1 MAESI
6 KEIVLD
12 VCKPKALKA
21 IIAKQNDVNSRFLKA
36 TLTNA
41 GQIIS
46 IDSGS
51 TITFN
56 VERPDGEVRAFM
68 GTLNEDGTVT
78 VPLALWVLE
87 QDGIARCEI
96 SVIDTDSKLTT
107 LNFVI
112 SIEEN
117 LYNSEDFIQD
127 ENYDLLVVMINRG
140 TQATS
145 DCIEATN
152 NAIAVTEDCATKTQL
167 CEDATT
173 ASVQSTQAAET
184 ATRTANEKIEQMTT
198 ALGNAES
205 IIRETTEA
213 KDATVSATSDC
224 IEKTEL
230 AGVATTEAIN
240 AALSANQAATS
251 ANGAAS
257 NANQAAENAN
267 SAIEN
272 IRVLLKADNIEY
284 DPSKSGFN
292 VNNVQEALDTITT
305 RMDLAEE
312 LKPKS
317 WEDVSVIVQSGL
329 ASKVFRIGDQ
339 LICNHSEFGELVWDI
354 IGFDC
359 EQIKE
364 EYEVEH
370 SMTLALHSIPIKVQF
385 DSPEAYFYTA
395 SGFPAGSYY
404 FELGTFGTYYV
415 TFAVDVPAD
424 AQIVFKWN
432 GTTNPQNIKMDV
444 YADFYAQEVTES
456 LPITQGQVGE
466 PLASYGIFNTP
477 GNHLM
482 YGSNTFTKSALFQY
496 LSSDVDD
503 IKFWEPATEFDRCP
517 SWDGTIKPFKA
528 GLDSDFYTYVCP
540 VMKKVALNTVTEQ
553 GGTEEF
559 EIEFFPLSKDEVGF
573 ASEYEDN
580 PEGTPYSYFDSDAA
594 RKKFYNG
601 SSSIWWLRTPSS
613 GSAYYVRGV
622 SNYGRLRSNN
632 AYNSSGVAPA
642 CAIV

>member
-1 MAESI
+1 MAEAI

-12 VCKPKALKA
+12 VSKPKALKA
-21 IIAKQNDVNSRFLKA
+21 IVAKQNDVNSRYIKA
-36 TLTNA
+36 TLTNS
-41 GQIIS
+41 GQIIP
-46 IDSGS
+46 IDTGS

-56 VERPDGEVRAFM
+56 VERPDGEVKALI

-78 VPLALWVLE
+78 VPLTQWVLE
-87 QDGIARCEI
+87 LEGIVRCEI

-107 LNFVI
+107 LSFVI
-112 SIEEN
+112 SVEEN
-117 LYNSEDFIQD
+117 LYNTEDLIQD
-127 ENYDLLVVMINRG
+127 ENYDLLVTLINR
-140 TQATS
+140 
-145 DCIEATN
+145 
-152 NAIAVTEDCATKTQL
+152 
-167 CEDATT
+167 
-173 ASVQSTQAAET
+173 STQAA
-184 ATRTANEKIEQMTT
+184 
-198 ALGNAES
+198 NACGE
-205 IIRETTEA
+205 
-213 KDATVSATSDC
+213 
-224 IEKTEL
+224 
-230 AGVATTEAIN
+230 ATTN
-240 AALSANQAATS
+240 SVKATEN

-444 YADFYAQEVTES
+444 YADFYAKEVTES

-503 IKFWEPATEFDRCP
+503 IKFWEPVTEFDRCP

-540 VMKKVALNTVTEQ
+540 VMKKVAMNTVTEQ
-553 GGTEEF
+553 GGTEEI
-559 EIEFFPLSKDEVGF
+559 EVEFFLLSRDEVGLDSEF
-573 ASEYEDN
+573 ADD
-580 PEGTPYSYFDSDAA
+580 PEGTPYPYFDSNDAR
-594 RKKFYNG
+594 RKYYND
-601 SSSIWWLRTPSS
+601 SSTTWWLRTPSS
-613 GSAYYVRGV
+613 GTANTVRYV
-622 SNYGRLRSNN
+622 SNYGRLRSIN
-632 AYNSSGVAPA
+632 ASYSYGVAPA
-642 CAIV
+642 CVIA

>member
-1 MAESI
+1 MAEAI

-12 VCKPKALKA
+12 VSKPKALKA
-21 IIAKQNDVNSRFLKA
+21 IVAKQNDVNSRFIKA
-36 TLTNA
+36 TLTNS
-41 GQIIS
+41 GQIIP
-46 IDSGS
+46 IDTGS

-56 VERPDGEVRAFM
+56 VERPDGEVKALI

-78 VPLALWVLE
+78 VPLTQWVLE
-87 QDGIARCEI
+87 LEGIVRCEI

-107 LNFVI
+107 LSFVI
-112 SIEEN
+112 SVEEN
-117 LYNSEDFIQD
+117 LYNTEDLIQD
-127 ENYDLLVVMINRG
+127 ENYDLLVTLINR
-140 TQATS
+140 
-145 DCIEATN
+145 
-152 NAIAVTEDCATKTQL
+152 
-167 CEDATT
+167 
-173 ASVQSTQAAET
+173 STQAA
-184 ATRTANEKIEQMTT
+184 
-198 ALGNAES
+198 NACGE
-205 IIRETTEA
+205 
-213 KDATVSATSDC
+213 
-224 IEKTEL
+224 
-230 AGVATTEAIN
+230 ATTN
-240 AALSANQAATS
+240 SVKATEN
-251 ANGAAS
+251 ANGAAD

-503 IKFWEPATEFDRCP
+503 IKFWEPVTEFDRCP

-540 VMKKVALNTVTEQ
+540 VMKKVAMNTVTEQ
-553 GGTEEF
+553 GGTEEI
-559 EIEFFPLSKDEVGF
+559 EVEFFLLSRDEVGLDSEF
-573 ASEYEDN
+573 ADD
-580 PEGTPYSYFDSDAA
+580 PEGTPYPYFDSNDAR
-594 RKKFYNG
+594 RKYYND
-601 SSSIWWLRTPSS
+601 SSTTWWLRTPYS
-613 GSAYYVRGV
+613 GTAHSVRGV
-622 SNYGRLRSNN
+622 GSRGRLGNII
-632 AYNSSGVAPA
+632 AYGSSGVAPA
-642 CAIV
+642 CVIA

>member
-1 MAESI
+1 MAEII

-12 VCKPKALKA
+12 VSKPKALKA
-21 IIAKQNDVNSRFLKA
+21 IVAKQNDVNSRFIKA
-36 TLTNA
+36 TLTNS
-41 GQIIS
+41 GQIIP
-46 IDSGS
+46 IDTGS

-56 VERPDGEVRAFM
+56 VERPDGEVKALI

-78 VPLALWVLE
+78 VPLTQWVLE
-87 QDGIARCEI
+87 LEGIVRCEI

-107 LNFVI
+107 LSFVI
-112 SIEEN
+112 SVEEN
-117 LYNSEDFIQD
+117 LYNTEDLIQD
-127 ENYDLLVVMINRG
+127 EDYDLLVTLINRS
-140 TQATS
+140 TQA
-145 DCIEATN
+145 
-152 NAIAVTEDCATKTQL
+152 
-167 CEDATT
+167 
-173 ASVQSTQAAET
+173 TQAAESATET
-184 ATRTANEKIEQMTT
+184 ATEKIEQMTT
-198 ALGNAES
+198 ALS
-205 IIRETTEA
+205 
-213 KDATVSATSDC
+213 DADT
-224 IEKTEL
+224 
-230 AGVATTEAIN
+230 ATTEAVN
-240 AALSANQAATS
+240 AAFSANQAATS

-364 EYEVEH
+364 EYKVEH

-432 GTTNPQNIKMDV
+432 GKTNPQNIKMDV

-503 IKFWEPATEFDRCP
+503 IEFWEPAIEFDRCP
-517 SWDGTIKPFKA
+517 SWNGTIKPFKV

-540 VMKKVALNTVTEQ
+540 VVKKVAMNTVTEQ
-553 GGTEEF
+553 GGIE
-559 EIEFFPLSKDEVGF
+559 EIEVEFFLLSRDEVGLDSEF
-573 ASEYEDN
+573 ADD
-580 PEGTPYSYFDSDAA
+580 PEGTPYPYFDSNDAR
-594 RKKFYNG
+594 RKYYND
-601 SSSIWWLRTPSS
+601 SSTTWWLRTPNSGTASSVRSVYSS
-613 GSAYYVRGV
+613 GRLNGSSANI
-622 SNYGRLRSNN
+622 SN
-632 AYNSSGVAPA
+632 GVAPA
-642 CAIV
+642 CVIA

>member
-1 MAESI
+1 MAEAI

-12 VCKPKALKA
+12 VSKPKALKA
-21 IIAKQNDVNSRFLKA
+21 IVAKQNDVNSRFIKA
-36 TLTNA
+36 TLTNS
-41 GQIIS
+41 GQIIP
-46 IDSGS
+46 IDTGS

-56 VERPDGEVRAFM
+56 VERPDGEVKALI
-68 GTLNEDGTVT
+68 GTLNEDDTVT
-78 VPLALWVLE
+78 VPLTQWVLE
-87 QDGIARCEI
+87 LEGIVRCEI

-107 LNFVI
+107 LSFVI
-112 SIEEN
+112 SVEEN
-117 LYNSEDFIQD
+117 LYNTEDLIQD
-127 ENYDLLVVMINRG
+127 EDYDLLVTLINRS
-140 TQATS
+140 TQATNA
-145 DCIEATN
+145 CNEAATN
-152 NAIAVTEDCATKTQL
+152 
-167 CEDATT
+167 
-173 ASVQSTQAAET
+173 
-184 ATRTANEKIEQMTT
+184 
-198 ALGNAES
+198 
-205 IIRETTEA
+205 
-213 KDATVSATSDC
+213 
-224 IEKTEL
+224 
-230 AGVATTEAIN
+230 
-240 AALSANQAATS
+240 
-251 ANGAAS
+251 ANGAAN

-444 YADFYAQEVTES
+444 YADFYAQKVTES

-503 IKFWEPATEFDRCP
+503 IKFWEPVTEFDRCP

-553 GGTEEF
+553 GGTEEI
-559 EIEFFPLSKDEVGF
+559 EVEFFLLSRDEVGLDSEF
-573 ASEYEDN
+573 ADD
-580 PEGTPYSYFDSDAA
+580 PEGTPYPYFDSNDAR
-594 RKKFYNG
+594 RKYYND
-601 SSSIWWLRTPSS
+601 SSTTWWLRTPNS
-613 GSAYYVRGV
+613 GSANGVRIV
-622 SNYGRLRSNN
+622 SGYGRLLSNG
-632 AYNSSGVAPA
+632 ASSSNGVAPA
-642 CAIV
+642 CVIA

>member
-1 MAESI
+1 MAEAI

-12 VCKPKALKA
+12 VSKPKALKA
-21 IIAKQNDVNSRFLKA
+21 IVAKQNDVNSRFIKA
-36 TLTNA
+36 TLTNS
-41 GQIIS
+41 GQVIP
-46 IDSGS
+46 IDTGS

-56 VERPDGEVRAFM
+56 VERPDGEVKALI

-78 VPLALWVLE
+78 VPLTQWVLE
-87 QDGIARCEI
+87 LEGIVRCEI

-107 LNFVI
+107 LSFVI
-112 SIEEN
+112 SVEEN
-117 LYNSEDFIQD
+117 LYNTEDLIQD
-127 ENYDLLVVMINRG
+127 ENYDLLVTLINRS
-140 TQATS
+140 TQAANA
-145 DCIEATN
+145 CGEATTN
-152 NAIAVTEDCATKTQL
+152 SVKATEECSEKTRL
-167 CEDATT
+167 CEEATT
-173 ASVQSTQAAET
+173 ASTQATQAAESATET
-184 ATRTANEKIEQMTT
+184 ATEKIEQMTT
-198 ALGNAES
+198 ALSDADTA
-205 IIRETTEA
+205 IREVNEA
-213 KDATVSATSDC
+213 KVATVQATEDC
-224 IEKTEL
+224 VEKTLL
-230 AGVATTEAIN
+230 ADTATTEAVN
-240 AALSANQAATS
+240 AAFSANQAATN
-251 ANGAAS
+251 ANGAAD

-267 SAIEN
+267 SAVGN
-272 IRVLLKADNIEY
+272 IRALLKAENIEY

-292 VNNVQEALDTITT
+292 VDNVQDALDTITT
-305 RMDLAEE
+305 RMDFEYI
-312 LKPKS
+312 KPKS
-317 WEDVSVIVQSGL
+317 WGDVSNIVQSGL

-339 LICNHSEFGELVWDI
+339 LVCNHSEFGELVWDI

-359 EQIKE
+359 EQFSEK
-364 EYEVEH
+364 YEDVEH

-503 IKFWEPATEFDRCP
+503 IGFWEPVTEFDRCP
-517 SWDGTIKPFKA
+517 SWNGTVKPFWV
-528 GLDSDFYTYVCP
+528 GLDKDFYDVVCP
-540 VMKKVALNTVTEQ
+540 VVKKVAMNTVTEQ
-553 GGTEEF
+553 GGTEET
-559 EIEFFPLSKDEVGF
+559 EVEFFLLSRDEVGLDSEF
-573 ASEYEDN
+573 ADD
-580 PEGTPYSYFDSDAA
+580 PEGTPYPYFDSADAR
-594 RKKFYNG
+594 RKYYND
-601 SSSIWWLRTPSS
+601 SSTTWWLRTPNSGTANGVRSVSS
-613 GSAYYVRGV
+613 I
-622 SNYGRLRSNN
+622 GRLRYNIANN
-632 AYNSSGVAPA
+632 SIGVAPA
-642 CAIV
+642 CVIT